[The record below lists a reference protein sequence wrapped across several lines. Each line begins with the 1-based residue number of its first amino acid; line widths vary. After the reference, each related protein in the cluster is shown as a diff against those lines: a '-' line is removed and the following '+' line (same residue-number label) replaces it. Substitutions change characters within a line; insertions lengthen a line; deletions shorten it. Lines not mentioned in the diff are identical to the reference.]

1 MNRVSTSFRGVVFL
15 VPLYESTLPAGTLTP
30 RRIPR
35 RIPSLCGTLC
45 RPGCF
50 AEAALCTKTQGSQ
63 GLQILPLTISHG
75 FPLPLL
81 LSYFILSNFT
91 FPSIYF
97 SFFTLTILLFIK
109 VMKFFNSVMIKT

>member
-1 MNRVSTSFRGVVFL
+1 MSRVSTSLRGVVQLL

-45 RPGCF
+45 GPGCF
-50 AEAALCTKTQGSQ
+50 AVAALCTKTQGSE
-63 GLQILPLTISHG
+63 GLQILPLPTSRG

-81 LSYFILSNFT
+81 FPYLILSNFT
-91 FPSIYF
+91 
-97 SFFTLTILLFIK
+97 LLVYI
-109 VMKFFNSVMIKT
+109 SLSLLRLSCSS